1 MTTLRISEVAE
12 RTGVP
17 ATTLRYY
24 EKVGLLAE
32 APRTRNGYRA
42 YDERDL
48 ARLRFIAR
56 AKRLDLTLDDLRE
69 LAEAWDSDQCA
80 HVQRRMA
87 RIVEARRVETQS
99 RIAELAELDA
109 QLRATT
115 DRLAAAPAA
124 GPCDDDCACADDAT
138 PGVASSAPPPRAAPA
153 DEPVIACTLDHG
165 DLQGRV
171 GEWRDVLARATER
184 VLSDDGVALRF
195 RHDIDLTAALA
206 RLCAAEHAC
215 CSFFR
220 FALAIDSQGVRLEVR
235 WPPEARDVT
244 AAVFGT
250 PGEPAP
256 TS

>member
-12 RTGVP
+12 RIGVP

-24 EKVGLLAE
+24 EKVGLLAG

-109 QLRATT
+109 QLQATT

-124 GPCDDDCACADDAT
+124 GPCDDDCACVADAT
-138 PGVASSAPPPRAAPA
+138 PAVVSSAPPPRAAPA
-153 DEPVIACTLDHG
+153 DEPVIECTLDQG
-165 DLQGRV
+165 DVQGRV
-171 GEWRDVLARATER
+171 GEWRDALARATER
-184 VLSDDGVALRF
+184 VPLDDGVALRF
-195 RHDIDLTAALA
+195 PHDIDLTAALA

-220 FALAIDSQGVRLEVR
+220 FALAIDSHGVRLEVR
-235 WPPEARDVT
+235 SPPEAWDVT